1 MSAFTTGLLWSLPWI
16 VPPIVVIARSLK
28 SRSLDATTADVS
40 PNAPLVSVII
50 PARNEA
56 RNIERCVRSVL
67 STTYPNVEVIVVDDH
82 SSDGTGEIARQI
94 AANDDRLAVVE
105 APDLPA
111 GWFGKPWACAS
122 GARVASGSLLCFT
135 DADTMHSPDLLSR
148 SVNEL
153 RARRAD
159 LITVAGAQ
167 EMRGFW
173 ERIIQPQLFA
183 LLSVRYGGTEHVSQ
197 AKRPTDAIAN
207 GQYILV
213 RRGTYSA
220 MGGHELVRDLVAEDM
235 AMAQEWVR
243 GGRRIAL
250 VMGRDQLSTHMYSGY
265 REAVSGWRKNIYASG
280 RHAAMGGRVGRALYP
295 VILPLVPISALVPPI
310 VLLLCAAG
318 ALSGAWLAWS
328 AIVYLVSVGYWAL
341 LYAWFKQPVW
351 YALLYPL
358 GSLVL
363 LIITGGALRRGR
375 RVEWKAR
382 EYVAR

>member
-16 VPPIVVIARSLK
+16 VPPIAVIVRSLK
-28 SRSLDATTADVS
+28 SCSLDDSQPDVG
-40 PNAPLVSVII
+40 PDGPLVSVII

-67 STTYPNVEVIVVDDH
+67 STTYPNLEVIIVDDH
-82 SSDGTGEIARQI
+82 SSDGTGDIARRI
-94 AANDDRLAVVE
+94 AESDSRLAVIP
-105 APDLPA
+105 APDLPP
-111 GWFGKPWACAS
+111 GWFGKQWACAS
-122 GARVASGSLLCFT
+122 GARMASGSLLCFT
-135 DADTMHSPDLLSR
+135 DADTTHAPDLLPR
-148 SVNEL
+148 AVNEM
-153 RARRAD
+153 RARHVD
-159 LITVAGAQ
+159 LLSVAGAQ

-207 GQYILV
+207 GQFILV
-213 RRGTYSA
+213 RRGRYMA

-235 AMAQEWVR
+235 ALAQEWVR

-250 VMGRDQLSTHMYSGY
+250 LMGRDQLSTHMYSGY

-280 RHAAMGGRVGRALYP
+280 RHAALGGRLGRALYP
-295 VILPLVPISALVPPI
+295 VVLPLMPISALVPPI
-310 VLLLCAAG
+310 VLMLCAVG
-318 ALSGAWLAWS
+318 ILSGAWLVWS
-328 AIVYLVSVGYWAL
+328 AIVYVASVGYWAL
-341 LYAWFKQPVW
+341 LYRWFGQPLW

-363 LIITGGALRRGR
+363 LIIAGGALRRGR
-375 RVEWKAR
+375 RVEWKSR
-382 EYVAR
+382 EYIAR

>member
-1 MSAFTTGLLWSLPWI
+1 LSAFTTGLLWSLPWI
-16 VPPIVVIARSLK
+16 VPPIVVIVRSLR
-28 SRSLDATTADVS
+28 SRSLDDTPADTS
-40 PNAPLVSVII
+40 QNAPLVSVII

-67 STTYPNVEVIVVDDH
+67 STAYPNVEVIVVDDH
-82 SSDGTGEIARQI
+82 SSDGTGDIARAI
-94 AANDDRLAVVE
+94 AANDPRLAVIQ
-105 APDLPA
+105 APNLPP
-111 GWFGKPWACAS
+111 GWFGKQWACAS
-122 GARVASGSLLCFT
+122 GARAASGSLLCFT
-135 DADTMHSPDLLSR
+135 DADTTHAPDLLSR
-148 SVNEL
+148 SINEL
-153 RARRAD
+153 RARHAD

-167 EMRGFW
+167 AMHGFW

-183 LLSVRYGGTEHVSQ
+183 LLSIRYGGTEHVSR

-207 GQYILV
+207 GQFIVV

-220 MGGHELVRDLVAEDM
+220 MGGHELVRDVVAEDM

-250 VMGRDQLSTHMYSGY
+250 LMGRDQLSTHMYSGY

-280 RHAAMGGRVGRALYP
+280 RHAALGGRVGRALYP
-295 VILPLVPISALVPPI
+295 IILPLIPISALVPPI
-310 VLLLCAAG
+310 VLLLCAVG
-318 ALSGAWLAWS
+318 LLSGAWLPWS
-328 AIVYLVSVGYWAL
+328 AIVYAASVGYWAL
-341 LYAWFKQPVW
+341 LYLWFGQALW

-363 LIITGGALRRGR
+363 LIIAGGAILRGR
-375 RVEWKAR
+375 KVEWKSR